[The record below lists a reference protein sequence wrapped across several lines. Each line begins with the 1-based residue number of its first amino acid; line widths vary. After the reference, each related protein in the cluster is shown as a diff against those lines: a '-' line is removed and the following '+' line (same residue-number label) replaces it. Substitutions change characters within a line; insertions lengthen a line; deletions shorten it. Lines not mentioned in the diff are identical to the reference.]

1 MMNRVTDNEH
11 SNTMSATD
19 MTVDILLATY
29 NGERYL
35 SEQIE
40 SILNQTFSNFTL
52 YIRDDGS
59 TDSTREIIAFYCA
72 MDSRV
77 RLIIDDVNSNSVGR
91 NFFELIKKS
100 TSEYVFFSDQDDVW
114 LSTKVERSLS
124 KIIGIQGP
132 CLLYVNGE
140 VVNES
145 LERSSVNIY
154 TSDGITSSFKN
165 LLFYNGGL
173 QGCATVANRK
183 LIDLVRDK
191 DNIHWYMHDQ
201 VLTFYAVAYGKIYF
215 LNEVLFLY
223 RQHASNVIGYQ
234 NKGYIS
240 ALISRCKGGARGRSA
255 LLHKPSLDFIH
266 SFYLS
271 EGYKLKKQD
280 DDLFNVFFSILSA
293 NKFLAIF
300 FIFRNNFTLKNSKI
314 RLLLKSVFFKF
325 QVKDLK

>member
-1 MMNRVTDNEH
+1 
-11 SNTMSATD
+11 

-29 NGERYL
+29 NSEKYL

-40 SILNQTFSNFTL
+40 SILNQTFSHFIL

-59 TDSTREIIAFYCA
+59 TDSTRNIIASYCA

-77 RLIIDDVNSNSVGR
+77 RCIVDDLSTNSAGK
-91 NFFELIKKS
+91 NFFELIKLS
-100 TSEYVFFSDQDDVW
+100 TAEYVFFSDQDDVW

-124 KIIGIQGP
+124 KIIGIQEP

-145 LERSSVNIY
+145 LERSSINVY
-154 TSDGITSSFKN
+154 KSDGLTSSFKN
-165 LLFYNGGL
+165 FLFYNGGV

-183 LIDLVRDK
+183 LINLVRDK
-191 DNIHWYMHDQ
+191 ENIYWYMHDQ
-201 VLTFYAVAYGKIYF
+201 VLTFYAVAYGKIFF

-223 RQHASNVIGYQ
+223 RQHASNVIGYH

-240 ALISRCKGGARGRSA
+240 ALISRFRCGARGCNA
-255 LLHKPSLDFIH
+255 LLHKPSIDFIN
-266 SFYLS
+266 SFYSS
-271 EGYKLKKQD
+271 ESCKLKTQD
-280 DDLFNVFFSILSA
+280 GDLFKIFFRILSK
-293 NKFLAIF
+293 NKIIAIF
-300 FIFRNNFTLKNSKI
+300 LIFSNKFTLKNSRIK
-314 RLLLKSVFFKF
+314 LLIKSVFFKF

>member
-1 MMNRVTDNEH
+1 MMGRVTDNEH
-11 SNTMSATD
+11 SNTMSATN

-59 TDSTREIIAFYCA
+59 TDSTRDIIALYCA

-77 RLIIDDVNSNSVGR
+77 KFILNDVGSNSVGR
-91 NFFELIKKS
+91 NFFELIKWS
-100 TSEYVFFSDQDDVW
+100 TAEYVFFSDQDDVW

-124 KIIGIQGP
+124 KLISIQEP

-145 LERSSVNIY
+145 LERSSINVY
-154 TSDGITSSFKN
+154 KSDGLTSSFKN
-165 LLFYNGGL
+165 LLFYNGGV
-173 QGCATVANRK
+173 QGCATVVNRK

-191 DNIHWYMHDQ
+191 ENIHWYMHDQ
-201 VLTFYAVAYGKIYF
+201 VLTFYAVAYGKVYF

-223 RQHASNVIGYQ
+223 RQHSRNVIGYQ

-240 ALISRCKGGARGRSA
+240 ALISRLKGGAGGGNT
-255 LLHKPSLDFIH
+255 LLHKPSLDFIN

-271 EGYKLKKQD
+271 EGCKLKKQD
-280 DDLFNVFFSILSA
+280 DDLFKVFFRILSI
-293 NKFLAIF
+293 NKIIAIF
-300 FIFRNNFTLKNSKI
+300 FILSNSFTLKNSKI
-314 RLLLKSVFFKF
+314 RLLIKSMFFK
-325 QVKDLK
+325 L

>member
-1 MMNRVTDNEH
+1 MADKEH
-11 SNTMSATD
+11 SNTMSISN
-19 MTVDILLATY
+19 MSVDILLAAY
-29 NGERYL
+29 NGEKYL
-35 SEQIE
+35 SDQIE

-59 TDSTREIIAFYCA
+59 TDSTRDIIALYCA

-77 RLIIDDVNSNSVGR
+77 RFILDDVNSNSVGR

-124 KIIGIQGP
+124 KIISIQEP

-145 LERSSVNIY
+145 LDRSSVNIY
-154 TSDGITSSFKN
+154 TSDGVTSSFKN

-191 DNIHWYMHDQ
+191 EDINWYMHDQ

-240 ALISRCKGGARGRSA
+240 ALISWFKGDARSRNA
-255 LLHKPSLDFIH
+255 LLHKSSLDFIN
-266 SFYLS
+266 SFYSS
-271 EGYKLKKQD
+271 EGCKLKKQD
-280 DDLFNVFFSILSA
+280 DYLFKVFFKILST
-293 NKFLAIF
+293 NKIVAIF
-300 FIFRNNFTLKNSKI
+300 YILNNNFTLKNSTI
-314 RLLLKSVFFKF
+314 RLLIKSMFFKF
-325 QVKDLK
+325 QVKGLK

>member
-1 MMNRVTDNEH
+1 MADNEH
-11 SNTMSATD
+11 SNTMSATN

-59 TDSTREIIAFYCA
+59 TDSTRDIIALYCA

-77 RLIIDDVNSNSVGR
+77 KFILDDVGSNSVGR
-91 NFFELIKKS
+91 NFFELIKWS
-100 TSEYVFFSDQDDVW
+100 TAEYVFFSDQDDVW

-124 KIIGIQGP
+124 KLISIQEP

-145 LERSSVNIY
+145 LERSSINVY
-154 TSDGITSSFKN
+154 KSDGLTSSFKN
-165 LLFYNGGL
+165 LLFYNGGV
-173 QGCATVANRK
+173 QGCATVVNRK

-191 DNIHWYMHDQ
+191 ENIHWYMHDQ
-201 VLTFYAVAYGKIYF
+201 VLTFYAVAYGKVYF

-223 RQHASNVIGYQ
+223 RQHSRNVIGYQ

-240 ALISRCKGGARGRSA
+240 ALISKLKGGARGGNT
-255 LLHKPSLDFIH
+255 LLHKPSLDFIN

-271 EGYKLKKQD
+271 EGCKLKKQD
-280 DDLFNVFFSILSA
+280 DDLFKVFFRILSI
-293 NKFLAIF
+293 NKIIAIF
-300 FIFRNNFTLKNSKI
+300 FILSNSFTLKNSKI
-314 RLLLKSVFFKF
+314 RLLIKSIFFKF
-325 QVKDLK
+325 